1 MNDSGTGSTQAQG
14 GGAQAL
20 WDRRYT
26 ATVHLFG
33 DGPNDFLTE
42 TEPLIPRTGAV
53 LCLGDGDGRNGVWL
67 AAQGHRV
74 TTVDVSPVGVRKAH
88 QLAARTGVELSAQVA
103 DLADWVD
110 TEAAEGPWDA
120 IVSIFCHLPPEIGQR
135 VGWALAPRLAEGGV
149 LILESY
155 TPDQLGRGTGGPPT
169 ADLMLTS
176 DRARQDWPG
185 LDLWAVELEREVN
198 EGEGHTGLSAVLQ
211 VVGRTAGHSP
221 IDQSHLLRLNPR

>member
-1 MNDSGTGSTQAQG
+1 MTESGTSSAQAKEGS
-14 GGAQAL
+14 AQAL
-20 WDRRYT
+20 WDRRYA
-26 ATVHLFG
+26 ATEHLFG
-33 DGPNDFLTE
+33 AGPNDFLRE
-42 TEPLIPRTGAV
+42 TEPLIPRNGTV

-88 QLAARTGVELSAQVA
+88 QLAAETGVELSAQVA

-110 TEAAEGPWDA
+110 TEAATGPWDA
-120 IVSIFCHLPPEIGQR
+120 IVSIFCHLPPEVRQR
-135 VGWALAPRLAEGGV
+135 VGWALAPRLAADGV

-155 TPDQLGRGTGGPPT
+155 TPDQLGRGNGGPPT

-176 DRARQDWPG
+176 DLVRQDWPG
-185 LDLWAVELEREVN
+185 LDLWAVELEREVL

-211 VVGRTAGHSP
+211 VVGRTAGQSP